1 MKKHLK
7 LIAIICLVCM
17 ILPTLALATSASET
31 LPLPSDNQTENT
43 IFMAALM
50 VLVALFMLA
59 IVFFVIVLM
68 KTKKNKK

>member
-17 ILPTLALATSASET
+17 ILPTLALTTSAAET
-31 LPLPSDNQTENT
+31 LPLPSDNQVENT

-68 KTKKNKK
+68 KTKKK

>member
-7 LIAIICLVCM
+7 LIAMICLVCI
-17 ILPTLALATSASET
+17 ILPTLALATSAAET

-43 IFMAALM
+43 LFMAGLM

-59 IVFFVIVLM
+59 IVFLVIVLM
-68 KTKKNKK
+68 KTKKNK

>member
-31 LPLPSDNQTENT
+31 LPLPSDNPTENT

-50 VLVALFMLA
+50 VIVALFMLA
-59 IVFFVIVLM
+59 IVFLVIVLM